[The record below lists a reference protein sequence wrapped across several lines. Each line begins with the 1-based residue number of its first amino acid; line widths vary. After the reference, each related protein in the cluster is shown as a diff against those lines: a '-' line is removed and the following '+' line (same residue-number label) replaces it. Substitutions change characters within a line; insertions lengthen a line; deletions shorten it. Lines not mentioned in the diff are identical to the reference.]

1 MPDAITFIRAYLAS
15 IRGRSGGYVLVNLSQ
30 PLDDE
35 IQVVLVYGND
45 VPRVLELCA
54 EVGIAAA
61 PSLEALK
68 VAVHV

>member
-1 MPDAITFIRAYLAS
+1 M
-15 IRGRSGGYVLVNLSQ
+15 LVNLSQ

-54 EVGIAAA
+54 QIGIAAA

-68 VAVHV
+68 VAIHV

>member
-1 MPDAITFIRAYLAS
+1 M
-15 IRGRSGGYVLVNLSQ
+15 NLSQ

-45 VPRVLELCA
+45 VLRVLELCG
-54 EVGIAAA
+54 EVGIHAE